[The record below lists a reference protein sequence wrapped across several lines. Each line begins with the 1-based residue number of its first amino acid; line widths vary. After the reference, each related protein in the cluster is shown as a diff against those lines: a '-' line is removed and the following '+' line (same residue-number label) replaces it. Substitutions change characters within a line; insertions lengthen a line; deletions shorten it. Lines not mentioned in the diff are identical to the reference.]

1 MLKAPLAQAVLA
13 WLLGAYLV
21 FALRTTR
28 WTLIGAHHVAPCFVD
43 RAAVVAFWHER
54 LPLMPQL
61 WIMARQAAAPMAL
74 HVLVSRHRDGRLIG
88 AVMRRFHVGLVF
100 GSSSKGGP
108 NSLRASAERLRT
120 GDHIVITPD
129 GPRGPRRAAA
139 PGVAQL
145 AAIAGVFVLPTAAQT
160 TRRITLNTWD
170 RMAVPLPFG
179 RGVIVCGAPI
189 EVQRDHWQDALPSI
203 AAALTDA
210 ADEADRLCHAR
221 M

>member
-13 WLLGAYLV
+13 WLLGVYLT
-21 FALRTTR
+21 FALRSTR
-28 WTLIGAHHVAPCFVD
+28 WTLVGGDHVAPCFVD

-61 WIMARQAAAPMAL
+61 WRLARRAGAPMAL
-74 HVLVSRHRDGRLIG
+74 HVMVSRHRDGRLIG
-88 AVMRRFHVGLVF
+88 AVMRRFGVGLVF

-108 NSLRASAERLRT
+108 GSLRASARLLAG

-145 AAIAGVFVLPTAAQT
+145 AALAGACVLPTAAQT
-160 TRRITLNTWD
+160 TRRVTLNSWD
-170 RMAVPLPFG
+170 RMVVPLPFG

-189 EVQRDHWQDALPSI
+189 AVPREGWQAALPAI
-203 AAALTDA
+203 EAALTA
-210 ADEADRLCHAR
+210 AAGEADLLCHAAV
-221 M
+221 